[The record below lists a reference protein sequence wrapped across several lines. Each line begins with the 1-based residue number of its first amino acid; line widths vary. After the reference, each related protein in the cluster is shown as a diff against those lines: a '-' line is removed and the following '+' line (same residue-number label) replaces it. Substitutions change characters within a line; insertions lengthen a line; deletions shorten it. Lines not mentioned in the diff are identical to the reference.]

1 MLVGPQHSPDHPR
14 EYPRMGRCPYVL
26 GVQAKLESGLGVNCA
41 YDLILSIV
49 RCEGSTSNSNRNRED
64 SKSQNNEN

>member
-1 MLVGPQHSPDHPR
+1 VLVGPQHPPDHPR

-26 GVQAKLESGLGVNCA
+26 GFQAKLESGLGVNCA

-49 RCEGSTSNSNRNRED
+49 RYERSDSTNSRNRED

>member
-1 MLVGPQHSPDHPR
+1 MLVGPQHPPDHPR
-14 EYPRMGRCPYVL
+14 EYHRMGRCPYVL
-26 GVQAKLESGLGVNCA
+26 GFRAQLESGLGVKCA

-49 RCEGSTSNSNRNRED
+49 RCEGSDSTSNRNRED